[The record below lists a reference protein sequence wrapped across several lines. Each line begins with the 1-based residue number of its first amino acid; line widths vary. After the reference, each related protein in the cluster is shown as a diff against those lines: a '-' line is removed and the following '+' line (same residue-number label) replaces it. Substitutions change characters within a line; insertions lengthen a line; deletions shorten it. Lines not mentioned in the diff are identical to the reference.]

1 MQEKLLIIINSIKN
15 NKFEEPVSEIKPEQ
29 KLREDL
35 NFDSFDLAELTV
47 KIEEEF
53 GVDIFEDGLG
63 NNGGGGEGGWGMR
76 ASRLGMHCTL
86 FRPTLIYGAGIQQIF
101 TQIATSIRI

>member
-1 MQEKLLIIINSIKN
+1 MFFRVYRTRMLIIINSIKN

-53 GVDIFEDGLG
+53 GVDIFEDGLV
-63 NNGGGGEGGWGMR
+63 NTVNE
-76 ASRLGMHCTL
+76 
-86 FRPTLIYGAGIQQIF
+86 IYAKL
-101 TQIATSIRI
+101 

>member
-1 MQEKLLIIINSIKN
+1 MQEKLLAIFNSIKR
-15 NKFEEPVSEIKPEQ
+15 NKFEDPISEINPEQ

-53 GVDIFEDGLG
+53 GVDIFEDGLV
-63 NNGGGGEGGWGMR
+63 NSVNE
-76 ASRLGMHCTL
+76 
-86 FRPTLIYGAGIQQIF
+86 IYAKL
-101 TQIATSIRI
+101 

>member
-1 MQEKLLIIINSIKN
+1 MQEKLLTIINSIKK
-15 NKFEEPVSEIKPEQ
+15 NKFEEEFSELKPEQ

-53 GVDIFEDGLG
+53 EDGLV
-63 NNGGGGEGGWGMR
+63 NTVEE
-76 ASRLGMHCTL
+76 
-86 FRPTLIYGAGIQQIF
+86 IYTKLQCF
-101 TQIATSIRI
+101 S

>member
-1 MQEKLLIIINSIKN
+1 MQKKLLAIINSIKK
-15 NKFEEPVSEIKPEQ
+15 NKFEEEIPEIRPEQ

-53 GVDIFEDGLG
+53 GVDIFEDGLV
-63 NNGGGGEGGWGMR
+63 NTIDE
-76 ASRLGMHCTL
+76 
-86 FRPTLIYGAGIQQIF
+86 IYTKLKCF
-101 TQIATSIRI
+101 S